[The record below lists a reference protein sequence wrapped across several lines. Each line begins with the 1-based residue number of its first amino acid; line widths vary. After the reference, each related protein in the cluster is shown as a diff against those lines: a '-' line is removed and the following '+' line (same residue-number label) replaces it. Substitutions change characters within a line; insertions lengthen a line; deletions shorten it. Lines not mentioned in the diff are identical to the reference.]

1 MSIAMIFAMIRS
13 DMSTGPGVSAMI
25 QFSVRWAVP
34 FIYLAAAAS
43 SVQILFSGTL
53 PKWLARNRKYIGMC
67 FATAMTWQGLFIYIM
82 SNTYRDY
89 YFQDVFLLRDELEG
103 SVGYIF
109 LAAMVVT
116 SFSFVRKHLNSTQ
129 WKLIHKS
136 GIYFLWAYA
145 FSVYWWNLF
154 YYKSPEAIDY
164 IYYWSGFL
172 AFTVRIAAWG
182 IKRQRVPGEFS
193 SVNSAPLAYR
203 VSGVAIIAVG
213 LVAAATGLH
222 WQKPVTA
229 FLTAPQWSADL
240 VLWLPFWPFEPF
252 LSIFIIGLGCLLATR
267 TISHD

>member
-1 MSIAMIFAMIRS
+1 
-13 DMSTGPGVSAMI
+13 
-25 QFSVRWAVP
+25 
-34 FIYLAAAAS
+34 
-43 SVQILFSGTL
+43 
-53 PKWLARNRKYIGMC
+53 MC

-116 SFSFVRKHLNSTQ
+116 SFSFVRQHLNSTQ

-172 AFTVRIAAWG
+172 AFTVRIAVWG

-193 SVNSAPLAYR
+193 PVSSVPLAYR
-203 VSGVAIIAVG
+203 VSGVAIIVVG
-213 LVAAATGLH
+213 LVAAATGLY

-252 LSIFIIGLGCLLATR
+252 ISIFLIGLGCLLATR